1 MKACSA
7 AGICLARGIHQ
18 HLCVQVLW
26 ASVLLTSH
34 ALAHPIGAHKDT
46 RRAQAA
52 LVA

>member
-1 MKACSA
+1 MKPYSA
-7 AGICLARGIHQ
+7 ADICLARGIHQ
-18 HLCVQVLW
+18 HLCVQVRW

-34 ALAHPIGAHKDT
+34 ALAHAIGAHKDT